1 MRLKKRGLL
10 FIKERGTHS
19 RPFHRASTSLVLCY
33 LMLIRRREKKMIG
46 VFFRKKIFF
55 MEGVNKVARF
65 FSLKYLRD
73 VFNSNFVVIVKVS

>member
-1 MRLKKRGLL
+1 
-10 FIKERGTHS
+10 
-19 RPFHRASTSLVLCY
+19 
-33 LMLIRRREKKMIG
+33 MIG

-73 VFNSNFVVIVKVS
+73 VFNSNFVVIVRVS